1 MEILDPNAA
10 LISNWEILHH
20 LQSQKAKRFSNTS
33 QKAKAQENL
42 RTLEFEIIQYLQD
55 PACSKCSKHSKQQIT
70 LFLSQFKDIP
80 LKKAEKL
87 QILNMHPQSLL
98 DLHLI
103 IEECEERFTEEQ
115 LNDMLT
121 SISILFAPTPTTT
134 KTTSTNHT
142 KDQSKTASNNT
153 GTLHSQ
159 PKNQD
164 EVLLREHS
172 LENDAFLPDFDDI

>member
-1 MEILDPNAA
+1 MEILDSNAA

-20 LQSQKAKRFSNTS
+20 LQSQKAKRSSDSS
-33 QKAKAQENL
+33 QKAKIQQNL
-42 RTLEFEIIQYLQD
+42 RTLEFEIIQYLKD
-55 PACSKCSKHSKQQIT
+55 PAFSKCSKHTKQQIS

-87 QILNMHPQSLL
+87 QILNMHPESLL

-121 SISILFAPTPTTT
+121 SISILFAPPPPPAPTSNHQQS
-134 KTTSTNHT
+134 TTSLSNHHQQR
-142 KDQSKTASNNT
+142 KGQ
-153 GTLHSQ
+153 
-159 PKNQD
+159 
-164 EVLLREHS
+164 EEEMLLRETS
-172 LENDAFLPDFDDI
+172 MEKDAFLSDFNDI

>member
-1 MEILDPNAA
+1 MEVLDSNAA

-20 LQSQKAKRFSNTS
+20 LQSQKAKRSSNTS
-33 QKAKAQENL
+33 QKAKIQENL

-55 PACSKCSKHSKQQIT
+55 PACSKCSKHSKQQIA

-87 QILNMHPQSLL
+87 QILNMHPHSLL

-121 SISILFAPTPTTT
+121 SISILFAPNPA
-134 KTTSTNHT
+134 TNS
-142 KDQSKTASNNT
+142 KDQSKTASSST
-153 GTLHSQ
+153 GTLHHQ
-159 PKNQD
+159 PKNED
-164 EVLLREHS
+164 AVLLREHS
-172 LENDAFLPDFDDI
+172 LESDAFLPDFDDI